1 MKPQAGSS
9 EWIYI
14 HLNSTQDYVMS
25 AGIEFKDFYHA
36 LSKNLHH
43 LLLLKHQYD
52 NASFNM
58 HTHLEYVSADEM
70 SKLAKDPVHTYG
82 DFCWIDFEDEAG
94 VDEMTSQELAE
105 LLYIGHMKYHL
116 RPPFYRKLNNQFVY
130 LTAEDGTMNRIYY
143 RNWDDF
149 YTVLGNVLP
158 AKWNFLRSGKG
169 MLKWKKEKA
178 VTVMPREV
186 VRTVTHLLQDGVVIS
201 LAKSSSARSKIDI
214 PIWLVGDYESL
225 NDLEEEMTVR
235 MKETPDAWFSY
246 DRKSK
251 DWTAVIE

>member
-14 HLNSTQDYVMS
+14 HLNSAQDYVMS
-25 AGIEFKDFYHA
+25 AGIEFKEFYHA
-36 LSKNLHH
+36 LSANLHH

-58 HTHLEYVSADEM
+58 HTHMEYVSADEL
-70 SKLAKDPVHTYG
+70 SKMAKDTIESYG

-94 VDEMTSQELAE
+94 VDEMTSQEIAE
-105 LLYIGHMKYHL
+105 LLYIGHMKNHL
-116 RPPFYRKLNNQFVY
+116 RLPFYRKLNNQYVY
-130 LTAEDGTMNRIYY
+130 LTAEDGTMNRTYY
-143 RNWDDF
+143 RNWEDF
-149 YTVLGNVLP
+149 YSVLGTVLP
-158 AKWNFLRSGKG
+158 AKWYHHRNGKN
-169 MLKWKKEKA
+169 MMRWKKEKMISLLPKE
-178 VTVMPREV
+178 T
-186 VRTVTHLLQDGVVIS
+186 VRTITHLLQEGAVIS
-201 LAKSSSARSKIDI
+201 LAKASTTRTKIDI

-235 MKETPDAWFSY
+235 MKQTPDAWFSY

-251 DWTAVIE
+251 DWTAVI